1 MSGSCP
7 QVTTLRKV
15 VSILLS
21 YVIFTKPLLGEHE
34 LGLILIGFGVLV
46 KTLPQEITLL
56 RFRKGRPTN
65 FRPVASRR
73 SQERLPKEETEKMLE
88 EPRFHRASRTVLT
101 GDSSSKLARDDENE
115 ENLKAELHEV

>member
-1 MSGSCP
+1 
-7 QVTTLRKV
+7 VTTLRKV

-46 KTLPQEITLL
+46 KTLPQEITLT
-56 RFRKGRPTN
+56 RFRKGRPTI

-73 SQERLPKEETEKMLE
+73 SQERLSKEETEKMLE
-88 EPRFHRASRTVLT
+88 EPRFHRVNRTVPT
-101 GDSSSKLARDDENE
+101 ADFSFKPAGVDESE
-115 ENLKAELHEV
+115 ENSKAELHEI